1 MFVWTGPQD
10 GWEFDVGCLDVGHQK
25 DGGLMSMCFEKQN
38 NEMGFKWGSLK
49 CGIIFWNEEWK
60 TVWWWGLKGGELKC
74 SLDDGDLMAGDEQSS
89 F

>member
-49 CGIIFWNEEWK
+49 CGIIFENEEWK
-60 TVWWWGLKGGELKC
+60 QFDMNVFWINLEFNFLKIFASSKC
-74 SLDDGDLMAGDEQSS
+74 N
-89 F
+89 